1 MDIGELESKKLSELR
16 DIGRDMKIPGYTA
29 MKKQDLVFRI
39 MQVDAE
45 SSGYHFRGGV
55 LEIVED
61 DKLSLIH
68 ISEPTR
74 PY

>member
-1 MDIGELESKKLSELR
+1 MGGTPTDGSERLMSKKWYVVHAYSGFEKTVQRTLL
-16 DIGRDMKIPGYTA
+16 D
-29 MKKQDLVFRI
+29 RI
-39 MQVDAE
+39 ARAGMQ
-45 SSGYHFRGGV
+45 
-55 LEIVED
+55 

>member
-1 MDIGELESKKLSELR
+1 MKLQVKDRSYKLTK
-16 DIGRDMKIPGYTA
+16 DKAPLQY
-29 MKKQDLVFRI
+29 RI
-39 MQVDAE
+39 DQGQGKNPML
-45 SSGYHFRGGV
+45 YW
-55 LEIVED
+55 D